1 MTSTPRPVEATWS
14 KAKLYRVDLYIVKWP
29 RCGTRLVW
37 AVVGRKWVRVCIP
50 IELIKFRMSRNEWD
64 RIPHELFEQENDN
77 DRCRD
82 V

>member
-14 KAKLYRVDLYIVKWP
+14 NAKLYRVDLYNVKWP

-64 RIPHELFEQENDN
+64 RIPHELFEPENAN
-77 DRCRD
+77 A
-82 V
+82 

>member
-14 KAKLYRVDLYIVKWP
+14 NAKLYRVDFYNVKWP

-64 RIPHELFEQENDN
+64 RIPHELFEQENDDGLHN
-77 DRCRD
+77 
-82 V
+82 

>member
-1 MTSTPRPVEATWS
+1 MTSTPRPVEAIWS
-14 KAKLYRVDLYIVKWP
+14 NAKLYRVDLYNVKWP

-64 RIPHELFEQENDN
+64 RTPHELFEQENN
-77 DRCRD
+77 NGLHS
-82 V
+82 

>member
-1 MTSTPRPVEATWS
+1 MTNTPRPVEATWS
-14 KAKLYRVDLYIVKWP
+14 NAKLYRVDLYNVKWP

-64 RIPHELFEQENDN
+64 IIPHELFEREND
-77 DRCRD
+77 DGLHS
-82 V
+82 

>member
-1 MTSTPRPVEATWS
+1 MSSTPRPVEATWS
-14 KAKLYRVDLYIVKWP
+14 KAKLYKVDLYNVKWP

-50 IELIKFRMSRNEWD
+50 IELIKFRMRRDEWD
-64 RIPHELFEQENDN
+64 TIPHELFEQENDD

>member
-14 KAKLYRVDLYIVKWP
+14 NAKLYRVDLYNVKWP

-64 RIPHELFEQENDN
+64 AIPHELFEQENN
-77 DRCRD
+77 T
-82 V
+82 

>member
-14 KAKLYRVDLYIVKWP
+14 NAKLYKVDLYNVKWP

-64 RIPHELFEQENDN
+64 RIPHELFEQENDD

>member
-1 MTSTPRPVEATWS
+1 MTTTPRPVEATWPN
-14 KAKLYRVDLYIVKWP
+14 AKLYRVDLYNVKWP

-64 RIPHELFEQENDN
+64 RIPHELFVKDTYDE
-77 DRCRD
+77 
-82 V
+82 

>member
-14 KAKLYRVDLYIVKWP
+14 NAKLYRVDLYNVKWP

-64 RIPHELFEQENDN
+64 RLPHELFEQENDDGLHN
-77 DRCRD
+77 
-82 V
+82 

>member
-14 KAKLYRVDLYIVKWP
+14 NAKLYRVDLYNVKWP

-64 RIPHELFEQENDN
+64 RIPHELFVQENDD

>member
-14 KAKLYRVDLYIVKWP
+14 NAKLYRVDLYNVKWP

-64 RIPHELFEQENDN
+64 RIPHELFVKDTYDE
-77 DRCRD
+77 
-82 V
+82 